1 MAGNVCG
8 LFDERGGER
17 CEIGGSLTIAIEVD
31 GQQLGLLFLE
41 AVSQ

>member
-1 MAGNVCG
+1 MSTASS
-8 LFDERGGER
+8 GGWGYYPIDSSR
-17 CEIGGSLTIAIEVD
+17 SIAIEVD